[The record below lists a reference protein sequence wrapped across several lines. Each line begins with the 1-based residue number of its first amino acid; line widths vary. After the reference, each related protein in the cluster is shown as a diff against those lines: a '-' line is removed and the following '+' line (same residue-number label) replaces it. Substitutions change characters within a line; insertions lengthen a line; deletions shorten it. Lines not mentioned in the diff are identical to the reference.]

1 VTGGS
6 GSVSVTTGVFNP
18 VVAGEYPV
26 SVSYGGQETA
36 IGTAVIESRS
46 TDGVSV
52 LTAPSAADIEDE
64 SDVDSVAT
72 GDATVAL
79 DRLTLDHDWLVLRVE
94 ASGLGGYVHQASDL
108 HGANG
113 LSVTV
118 EESEST
124 VEANAGP
131 ATLDAGEMT
140 LLSNPDED
148 TYYLLTRPQVPR
160 NGDIETGDRFEV
172 TFTVDGDRNAVTY
185 STQEVTT
192 SFTFVGGTVNFDTEG
207 GAMSVAQSGESTVTG
222 TSTFAAGT
230 DVEVRLRSVGG
241 ESPFTT
247 SSTATI
253 QSDGSWSATFDLA
266 DRPDGQTFTAR
277 VSKADKGRSK
287 AEGEVRAG
295 DGAATESD
303 EDTPTASDGDDD
315 TPSEAGRTPTS
326 TPAPGFGLV
335 AALAALAAVALL
347 TRRD

>member
-1 VTGGS
+1 
-6 GSVSVTTGVFNP
+6 
-18 VVAGEYPV
+18 
-26 SVSYGGQETA
+26 
-36 IGTAVIESRS
+36 
-46 TDGVSV
+46 
-52 LTAPSAADIEDE
+52 
-64 SDVDSVAT
+64 
-72 GDATVAL
+72 
-79 DRLTLDHDWLVLRVE
+79 
-94 ASGLGGYVHQASDL
+94 
-108 HGANG
+108 
-113 LSVTV
+113 
-118 EESEST
+118 
-124 VEANAGP
+124 
-131 ATLDAGEMT
+131 
-140 LLSNPDED
+140 
-148 TYYLLTRPQVPR
+148 
-160 NGDIETGDRFEV
+160 
-172 TFTVDGDRNAVTY
+172 
-185 STQEVTT
+185 VTT
-192 SFTFVGGTVNFDTEG
+192 SFTFVNGTVNFDTEG